1 MFKKITI
8 LYFFFSST
16 FAQINTK
23 VELNFFSNDNQS
35 ILINSQN
42 FGLYE
47 DYQSSSN
54 IHLSHYLDFK
64 NSNTSILL
72 DWFINDHKG
81 EILKFDIT
89 SKRKYGQYKVGM
101 FSKNRIYESH
111 IFSTGSMIFSNNA
124 KIIPG
129 VGYNTNWIEFFNY
142 FQFKVDLFQ
151 GKFPSQV
158 DNNGPFLHY
167 KSVMLKKEYDYA
179 NFGFQI
185 QHAVQFGGDDQN
197 GEVIPINLR
206 TFFRM
211 VAAQSGDDSQPG
223 IDQNYKIGNGLGAY
237 IFSFERKLSSNKI
250 KLYYEHFFDDKSGAK
265 LKNFSDGLYGIEIK
279 KNRIG
284 LFYEKL
290 ETTNQSGSQ
299 HPPGVDSYY
308 WHEVYQFG
316 WTNKNLSIGNAFIN
330 PLNNR
335 KKIQNI
341 SIEYNFDNF
350 DIFARN
356 IQIKEF
362 IPYTDKNNNKPYK
375 DTTILQN
382 SFNFFSY
389 GLSFMMLDDKNI
401 SIIFAD
407 EEDRSNIKL
416 SLSFNI

>member
-54 IHLSHYLDFK
+54 IHLSHYLDLK

-72 DWFINDHKG
+72 DWFINDQKG

-89 SKRKYGQYKVGM
+89 NKRKHGQYKIGM
-101 FSKNRIYESH
+101 FSKNKIYESH
-111 IFSTGSMIFSNNA
+111 ISSTGSMIFSNNA

-129 VGYNTNWIEFFNY
+129 VGYNTNWIDFFNY

-151 GKFPSQV
+151 GKFPSQM

-211 VAAQSGDDSQPG
+211 VAAQSGDSSQPG
-223 IDQNYKIGNGLGAY
+223 IDQDYKIGNGLGAY
-237 IFSFERKLSSNKI
+237 IFSFERKLSSAEL

-279 KNRIG
+279 KNKIG

-290 ETTNQSGSQ
+290 ETTNQSGNQ

-308 WHEVYQFG
+308 WHQVYQFG
-316 WTNKNLSIGNAFIN
+316 WTNNNLSIGNAFIN
-330 PLNNR
+330 PQNNR

-350 DIFARN
+350 DFFVRN
-356 IQIKEF
+356 VQIKEF
-362 IPYTDKNNNKPYK
+362 IPYTSKNNNKPYENSK
-375 DTTILQN
+375 ILQD

-389 GLSFMMLDDKNI
+389 GLNFMILNDKNI

-416 SLSFNI
+416 SLEFDI

>member
-23 VELNFFSNDNQS
+23 VELNFFNNENQS

-47 DYQSSSN
+47 EYRSKSN

-72 DWFINDHKG
+72 DWFINGQKG

-89 SKRKYGQYKVGM
+89 NKRKYGQYKIGM
-101 FSKNRIYESH
+101 FSKNKIYESH
-111 IFSTGSMIFSNNA
+111 IYSTGSMIFSNNA

-129 VGYNTNWIEFFNY
+129 VGYNTNWIDFFNY

-151 GKFPSQV
+151 GKFPSQM

-223 IDQNYKIGNGLGAY
+223 IDQDYKIGNGLGAY
-237 IFSFERKLSSNKI
+237 IFSFERKISSNEV

-290 ETTNQSGSQ
+290 ETTNQSGNQ

-308 WHEVYQFG
+308 WHQVYQFG

-362 IPYTDKNNNKPYK
+362 IPYTDKNNNKPYE
-375 DTTILQN
+375 DNTILQN

-401 SIIFAD
+401 SIIFAN